1 MRTYTLILP
10 RVPISQNS
18 DEWRHRYTQLNYRA
32 TWQREI
38 WVLCKE
44 QRIPPLE
51 GVRLSAIVYWSDR
64 RRRDLDNHFAP
75 IFKAVQDALMDA
87 GVIPA
92 DDPRYI
98 PELPGLRFDFD
109 KLYPRTEITIS
120 EV

>member
-1 MRTYTLILP
+1 M
-10 RVPISQNS
+10 
-18 DEWRHRYTQLNYRA
+18 
-32 TWQREI
+32 
-38 WVLCKE
+38 
-44 QRIPPLE
+44 
-51 GVRLSAIVYWSDR
+51 SAIVYWSDR